1 MCTLHL
7 RSQLLQRAEL
17 QLLHRSFAFPKL
29 LRDLPNAP
37 LLNETLENHSPVVG
51 GKFVDQSKQS
61 RTTLDG
67 LLFWAAAGLRRIFH
81 IHRLAGGTL
90 RKIGNSV
97 RRNAVEPGRKRGAR
111 PCITFQVSKRLVK
124 NLRSQILRFI
134 AIAHSPRNKR
144 INPLKMSV
152 IQCAE
157 LCRVLL
163 RGLHQQT
170 LPRVYPVRFRRRFT
184 RRHAPSV
191 SYNCDRREKVTLLFS
206 DFQPS
211 RPSPAPSPATRL
223 HPFFQSSSTRGT
235 NDPPSRLCAASLEH
249 PGPRRWVATV
259 SSPPAYHASPVEKAL
274 ESAPSQGVRL
284 VS

>member
-37 LLNETLENHSPVVG
+37 LLNETLEHYTPLLG

-81 IHRLAGGTL
+81 IYRFARRAL

-111 PCITFQVSKRLVK
+111 PCITFQVSKRLV
-124 NLRSQILRFI
+124 RSEEHTSELQSRQYLVCRLLLGKKKDMAVDLARPRSNGAVSRNRF
-134 AIAHSPRNKR
+134 ATRADHS
-144 INPLKMSV
+144 
-152 IQCAE
+152 AA
-157 LCRVLL
+157 
-163 RGLHQQT
+163 G
-170 LPRVYPVRFRRRFT
+170 
-184 RRHAPSV
+184 
-191 SYNCDRREKVTLLFS
+191 
-206 DFQPS
+206 S
-211 RPSPAPSPATRL
+211 RPRWYICEYSRVQRFDYTR
-223 HPFFQSSSTRGT
+223 
-235 NDPPSRLCAASLEH
+235 
-249 PGPRRWVATV
+249 
-259 SSPPAYHASPVEKAL
+259 
-274 ESAPSQGVRL
+274 
-284 VS
+284 